1 MDNNIKISRKELYDK
16 VWATPVTQ
24 LAKEFNLSDNG
35 LRKICIKYVI
45 PLPPVGYWQK
55 LQYGKKVVKPDLPE
69 VEEENEINIHV
80 DSLKENIY
88 SENSIRRI
96 VTAEI
101 RSNSALI
108 LKVNDRLSNS
118 DDIVIKTQ
126 SNLEKKKLSE
136 SYERVKGTISTDR
149 GLPSIV
155 VSPKN
160 VSRSL
165 RILNN
170 LIKNF
175 KVLGYKIFLNDE
187 GLNIVAYD
195 DDKMLIYIREK
206 SKVLLTPNRW
216 GGNDRDLIANG
227 KLAVKVGRFGTF
239 EFVDTD
245 KNLIEDQI
253 EKILIK
259 VETEFREMDERR
271 KLWKAEH
278 ERQEKCRK
286 IEEAKQELKDNELKK
301 FIGFFNDA
309 HRWKKFTVLKEYF
322 EHVKNINPDDLEWIQ
337 WAEKKLDWYNPAKNE
352 FDDLLDHVDKDT
364 LEDTSKKKW
373 KW

>member
-1 MDNNIKISRKELYDK
+1 MDNNIKLSRKELYDK
-16 VWATPVTQ
+16 VWSIPMTQ

-35 LRKICIKYVI
+35 LRKICKKYVI

-55 LQYGKKVVKPDLPE
+55 LQYGKKVVKSNLPK
-69 VEEENEINIHV
+69 VEEEKDIDIHV
-80 DSLKENIY
+80 DSLKENIHP
-88 SENSIRRI
+88 ENSIRRT
-96 VTAEI
+96 VAEEI
-101 RSNSALI
+101 RNNSALI
-108 LKVNDRLSNS
+108 LKVSDRLSNA

-136 SYERVKGTISTDR
+136 SYGRVKGTISTDR
-149 GLPSIV
+149 GLPSIT

-165 RILNN
+165 RILDN

-175 KVLGYKIFLNDE
+175 KVLGYKILLTDE
-187 GLNIVAYD
+187 GLKVVAYD

-206 SKVLLTPNRW
+206 SKALLTPNRW
-216 GGNDRDLIANG
+216 GGNDRNLIANG

-245 KNLIEDQI
+245 KNPVENQI

-271 KLWKAEH
+271 EFWKSE
-278 ERQEKCRK
+278 QEKQEKLQK

-309 HRWKKFTVLKEYF
+309 HRWKKFAILKEYF
-322 EHVKNINPDDLEWIQ
+322 EYVKSTNPDDLEWIQ
-337 WAEKKLDWYNPAKNE
+337 WAQKKLDWYDPAKNE
-352 FDDLLDHVDKDT
+352 FDDLLDQVDKDT

-373 KW
+373 RW